1 MKFKSIFNNLITQ
14 DLDNTKYFYQ
24 MLGFDFESE
33 YTTDSVLC
41 LKVLENVFIM
51 FLKQEVMESFIKSKY
66 KKHPFD
72 NQIIS
77 FFVERKTDL
86 DRFKDKLDNL
96 LKHSYEAVES
106 EYMSYIS
113 FKDNNGYRL
122 EISCYK

>member
-1 MKFKSIFNNLITQ
+1 MKFKSFFNNLITQ

-33 YTTDSVLC
+33 YTTDNVLC
-41 LKVLENVFIM
+41 IRVLENVFIM

-77 FFVERKTDL
+77 FFVERISDL

-96 LKHSYEAVES
+96 LKHPYEAIES
-106 EYMSYIS
+106 EYMTYIS
-113 FKDNNGYRL
+113 FKDNNGYRI